1 MRRSALWAVGGL
13 LFGLIA
19 IAGVPRG
26 SAAADEPGLSLN
38 RITRVQ
44 PGMTMLQ
51 VLQTLGP
58 PSDIVGHTFLYKD
71 LGKVV
76 FASGGSPLDKTKV
89 EKVEPSLVQ
98 QPVP

>member
-1 MRRSALWAVGGL
+1 MRRSALWALGVLLVALVAIGGEPQR
-13 LFGLIA
+13 A
-19 IAGVPRG
+19 SIAG
-26 SAAADEPGLSLN
+26 DEPGLN
-38 RITRVQ
+38 RITQVT

-58 PSDIVGHTFLYKD
+58 PGDIVGHTFVYKD

-98 QPVP
+98 QRVP